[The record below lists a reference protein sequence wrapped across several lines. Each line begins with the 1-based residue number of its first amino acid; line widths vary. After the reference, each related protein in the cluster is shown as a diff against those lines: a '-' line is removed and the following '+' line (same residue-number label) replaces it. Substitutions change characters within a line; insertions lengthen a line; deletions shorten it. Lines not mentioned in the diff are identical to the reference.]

1 MSLRDLC
8 AGSYRIAAEKYR
20 AVVIIELGDTNERTV
35 YIPYEVRGALGL
47 DVPVQDRRRSI
58 SAGTYIRARLSK
70 KTTNSGAAAG
80 EKGTNDSDYMDIH

>member
-35 YIPYEVRGALGL
+35 RGAWL
-47 DVPVQDRRRSI
+47 RRAGSRSTSI
-58 SAGTYIRARLSK
+58 DFCRYVRARLSK
-70 KTTNSGAAAG
+70 KTTNSGAAVG
-80 EKGTNDSDYMDIH
+80 EKGTNDSDYMDIR

>member
-8 AGSYRIAAEKYR
+8 AGSYRTAAEKYR

-35 YIPYEVRGALGL
+35 HGALSRAL

-58 SAGTYIRARLSK
+58 SAGTCAVK
-70 KTTNSGAAAG
+70 
-80 EKGTNDSDYMDIH
+80 